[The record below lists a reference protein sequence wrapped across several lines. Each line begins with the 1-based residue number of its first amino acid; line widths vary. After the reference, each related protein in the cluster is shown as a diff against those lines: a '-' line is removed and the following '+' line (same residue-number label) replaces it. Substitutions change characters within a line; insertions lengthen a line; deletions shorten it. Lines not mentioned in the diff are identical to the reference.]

1 MNAVISNKYQSQL
14 ATLDIDV
21 IKSLNGEFEVD
32 DIISNFKNFYFNKMI
47 LDITAIKDY
56 NNISNI
62 QKLSIGFDMSKVI
75 LFLDEESFT
84 PSFLSQLVSM
94 GIYNFTKD
102 LQNIKDLMNKPNSYK
117 NVVQFQQINTNND
130 KENNDVNNNQTKEK
144 TNNIINKKGKDHI
157 NNLNNKQIKEQID
170 DSNNNQIKESTN
182 SLDNNQIKEPT
193 NNLDNKN
200 NVSNNT
206 QINDQGPIKT
216 RIIGLKN
223 VTENAGSTTL
233 TYILKKYLE
242 KAYKVMAIEMD
253 KKDFLLFNDKELVST
268 DEEDFPTTIIKGKDK
283 DVILIDLNN
292 SSEIKDCDEVI
303 YLVEPSIIKL
313 NKIMRKN
320 KNTFTELKG
329 KKIVLNKSL
338 ISDKDVKE
346 FEYES
351 KSKVFFN
358 MSPLNDKSFDN
369 HVVEDFLIKLG
380 FDRLQTDV
388 KPKRFKWFK

>member
-1 MNAVISNKYQSQL
+1 MNVIIANKYQSQL
-14 ATLDIDV
+14 GTLDIDV
-21 IKSLNGEFEVD
+21 IKSLSGEFEVEE
-32 DIISNFKNFYFNKMI
+32 IISNFKNFYFNKMI
-47 LDITAIKDY
+47 LDITAIKNYKDI
-56 NNISNI
+56 NNI
-62 QKLSIGFDMSKVI
+62 QKLSVGLDMSKII
-75 LFLDEESFT
+75 LFLDEENSS
-84 PSFLSQLVSM
+84 PVFLSQLVSM
-94 GIYNFTKD
+94 GIYNFTRD
-102 LQNIKDLMNKPNSYK
+102 LPNIKYLINNPNSYK
-117 NVVQFQQINTNND
+117 DVAQFQKLAENANND
-130 KENNDVNNNQTKEK
+130 NNDNNSQAN
-144 TNNIINKKGKDHI
+144 
-157 NNLNNKQIKEQID
+157 
-170 DSNNNQIKESTN
+170 
-182 SLDNNQIKEPT
+182 
-193 NNLDNKN
+193 
-200 NVSNNT
+200 
-206 QINDQGPIKT
+206 QGPIKT

-253 KKDFLLFNDKELVST
+253 KKDFLLFNDQELVST
-268 DEEDFPTTIIKGKDK
+268 DEEDFPTTIIKGKDR

-292 SSEIKDCDEVI
+292 SAEIKDCDEVL

-329 KKIVLNKSL
+329 KTIVLNKSL

-346 FEYES
+346 FEYEA

-358 MSPLNDKSFDN
+358 MPPLNDKTFDN